1 MKTIQLKDT
10 PSGSTLVFNYGD
22 NDILDFSTG
31 FEFKPNDL
39 ASKKLTK
46 GGLLAKL
53 FQDTI
58 ETTDVYRIT
67 PLMYDP
73 ISVYIVIT
81 SIDSNGMMSYKLT
94 NERLLFTTIKT
105 ILKKSNID
113 YTEYNAFD
121 ELSGRG
127 YKELTPST
135 FHPKST
141 DDTGLK
147 NKDIPILFDTPTRI
161 ELTSNDAIIDNN
173 INAESLGITHIEITI
188 DSNAFTPIIGSIK
201 YLKNDEY
208 ISNKMVD
215 IDLGYIDDEED
226 PIDNEPYSSMI
237 SALHAKITMKGLN
250 QC

>member
-1 MKTIQLKDT
+1 M
-10 PSGSTLVFNYGD
+10 
-22 NDILDFSTG
+22 
-31 FEFKPNDL
+31 
-39 ASKKLTK
+39 
-46 GGLLAKL
+46 LAKL

-58 ETTDVYRIT
+58 ETTDAYRIT

-94 NERLLFTTIKT
+94 NERLLFTTIQT
-105 ILKKSNID
+105 ILKKSNIN

-121 ELSGRG
+121 ELAGMG
-127 YKELTPST
+127 YKQLTPST

-147 NKDIPILFDTPTRI
+147 NNNIPILFDTPTRI

-215 IDLGYIDDEED
+215 IYLGYIDDEED

-237 SALHAKITMKGLN
+237 SALHAKLILKGLN

>member
-1 MKTIQLKDT
+1 MGIIQIKDT
-10 PSGSTLVFNYGD
+10 PSGSALVFDYGD
-22 NDILDFSTG
+22 NITIDFSTG

-46 GGLLAKL
+46 GGLLANL
-53 FQDTI
+53 FKDTI
-58 ETTDVYRIT
+58 QTTEAYRIT

-105 ILKKSNID
+105 ILKKSNVD

-127 YKELTPST
+127 YHQLTPST

-141 DDTGLK
+141 DDTGLE
-147 NKDIPILFDTPTRI
+147 NNNIPILFDTPTI
-161 ELTSNDAIIDNN
+161 LELTNKDVIIDND

-188 DSNAFTPIIGSIK
+188 NSNALTPIIGSIK
-201 YLKNDEY
+201 YLKNNEY
-208 ISNKMVD
+208 ISNEMVD
-215 IDLGYIDDEED
+215 SDLYYIRDDCH
-226 PIDNEPYSSMI
+226 IDNEPYISMI
-237 SALHAKITMKGLN
+237 STLHAKLIMKGLN
-250 QC
+250 KC